1 MVMPLKTVHLRGKTF
16 DISYRA
22 FNNNKK
28 TNKGFIAVLNE
39 LKNKADAMSNL
50 KGTAVYILR

>member
-1 MVMPLKTVHLRGKTF
+1 MPLKTVHTWEAKHL
-16 DISYRA
+16 IYYRA

-28 TNKGFIAVLNE
+28 QTKAFIAVLNE

-50 KGTAVYILR
+50 KGMVVYILR